1 MCSFPVLGIV
11 AAVFAVVVALATFY
25 PPPPLSTRL
34 QAWKNRGSVMRYG
47 EHDIFYIDVKGTG
60 SKGVL
65 VCLHGFPTFSWD
77 WSKVLPGL
85 EKEFSRVVLLDFL
98 GYGFS
103 DKPLSHSYTIGEQAD
118 IVERLTQKLSLKQ
131 AHLLSHDYGDTV
143 ALELLARHNA
153 ATQPE
158 SRSLPVL
165 SVQSLTMLN
174 GGVFPETNN
183 PRPMQQLLLIPV
195 LGPLLSRLTFFHLFK
210 FGFGEIFGD
219 TKPSEEEYLDFYAG
233 LRHKNG
239 HHVNPSLLQY
249 IPERS
254 KFKERWVG
262 ALTSTQVPVLMI
274 YGPAD
279 PVNPPAFAE
288 HFRKTVPQ
296 HRLEV
301 LKTSIGHYPQWEEP
315 ESILHHL
322 SHFIQHLNADSA
334 DATRQKRV

>member
-1 MCSFPVLGIV
+1 
-11 AAVFAVVVALATFY
+11 
-25 PPPPLSTRL
+25 
-34 QAWKNRGSVMRYG
+34 MRHG
-47 EHDIFYIDVKGTG
+47 DHDIFYMDVKGRG
-60 SKGVL
+60 SQGTV

-85 EKEFSRVVLLDFL
+85 EKDFNRVVLLDFL

-103 DKPLSHSYTIGEQAD
+103 NKPAAHSYTIGEQAD
-118 IVERLTQKLSLKQ
+118 IVEKLAQTLSVQQ

-153 ATQPE
+153 ASE
-158 SRSLPVL
+158 SGSSKPASL

-183 PRPMQQLLLIPV
+183 PRPMQKLLLVPV
-195 LGPLLSRLTFFHLFK
+195 IGPILSRLTFFQLFK

-219 TKPSEEEYLDFYAG
+219 KKPADEEYEDFYAG
-233 LRHKNG
+233 LRHKDG
-239 HHVNPSLLQY
+239 HHVTPNLLQY

-254 KFKERWVG
+254 QFKDRWVG
-262 ALTSTQVPVLMI
+262 ALTSTKVPVLMI

-279 PVNPPAFAE
+279 PVNPPVFVA
-288 HFRKTVPQ
+288 HFRKIVPQ

-301 LKTSIGHYPQWEEP
+301 MENSIGHYPQWEEP
-315 ESILHHL
+315 DSVVHL
-322 SHFIQHLNADSA
+322 LSRFLQQLNKDSPNSS
-334 DATRQKRV
+334 RQKRV